1 MVAPAALA
9 LATASDSGSS
19 STDDITN
26 IALPTITGTGEAG
39 ATVTLRDGAATIGTG
54 TVAADGGWSIT
65 ATTALTEGPNA
76 ITATQTDV
84 AGNTSGPSA
93 ALNVTLDT
101 TVAAPAALALAPAS
115 DSGAPGDD
123 ITNVALP
130 TITGTGEAGATVTLR
145 DGATTIGTGAVA
157 AGGGWSVAAT
167 TALTKGANSITA
179 TQTDVAGN
187 ISGASAA
194 LNVTLDTTLPAPPP
208 PTSAPDLLAA
218 SDSGTSDADNITNV
232 AKPTIIGTG
241 KAGAT
246 VTLRDGATTIGTGT
260 VAGDGK
266 WLIAATKVLTEGPN
280 VITATQTDVAGTSV
294 PSAALNV
301 TLDTTVVA
309 PAALALTPASDSG
322 SSSTDDVTNVA
333 LPTITG
339 TGTVG
344 DTVTLLDGN
353 TAIGTGTVG
362 AGGGWSITATTAL
375 AEGANSIT
383 ATQTDVAGNTSG
395 PSGPLAVTIDT
406 AGPAVTAVTGSPSD
420 AVVGPNAVVAL
431 TLGLSEPATVD
442 TTGGVPTLALNN
454 GGTASY
460 VSGSGTAAL
469 IFDYTVGAGQDV
481 SDLAVTA
488 VDPNG
493 ATVTDQAGNA
503 ADLTGAVMNPAGTL
517 SIESIAA
524 FDATSGRPVGVVGQ
538 AYTGPVA
545 DLQSEYINI
554 TSDNLNISMG
564 TPNWFIHTG
573 SGDDAIAASSGTNVL
588 DGGTGSN
595 FLTGGSGSDTFFVD
609 NRGASADTWSTIV
622 NFGVGD
628 AVTIWGVTPNDF
640 NFDFEDGQGAT
651 GFTGLTLH
659 ATAPDKPTALVTFS
673 GFTTADLANGRI
685 SESSGTEPVSGSEY
699 TYFHANS

>member
-1 MVAPAALA
+1 MTLLDGATTIGTGTVAADGGWSITATTALTEGANTITATQTDAAGNTSGASAALDVTLDTTAAAPAALA
-9 LATASDSGSS
+9 LTTASDSGNS
-19 STDDITN
+19 STDNITN
-26 IALPTITGTGEAG
+26 VVLPTITGTGEAG

-65 ATTALTEGPNA
+65 ATTALTEGANT

-93 ALNVTLDT
+93 ALGVTLDT
-101 TVAAPAALALAPAS
+101 TAAAPAALALSPAS
-115 DSGAPGDD
+115 DSGAQGDD

-130 TITGTGEAGATVTLR
+130 TITGTGEAGATVTL
-145 DGATTIGTGAVA
+145 
-157 AGGGWSVAAT
+157 
-167 TALTKGANSITA
+167 L
-179 TQTDVAGN
+179 
-187 ISGASAA
+187 
-194 LNVTLDTTLPAPPP
+194 
-208 PTSAPDLLAA
+208 
-218 SDSGTSDADNITNV
+218 
-232 AKPTIIGTG
+232 
-241 KAGAT
+241 
-246 VTLRDGATTIGTGT
+246 DGATTIGTGT
-260 VAGDGK
+260 VA
-266 WLIAATKVLTEGPN
+266 
-280 VITATQTDVAGTSV
+280 
-294 PSAALNV
+294 
-301 TLDTTVVA
+301 
-309 PAALALTPASDSG
+309 
-322 SSSTDDVTNVA
+322 
-333 LPTITG
+333 
-339 TGTVG
+339 
-344 DTVTLLDGN
+344 
-353 TAIGTGTVG
+353 

-375 AEGANSIT
+375 TEGANSIT

-659 ATAPDKPTALVTFS
+659 ATAPDKPTASVTFS